1 MFPTQSEARAEG
13 ETAGRHWVDRK
24 CWPANLATIFIVKIN
39 LILLHTD
46 DEIEPS
52 ASPDNV
58 LHMIISCGEAKADDE
73 DDDVVEIIAEVHEH
87 GEEPKIAIWKCRPQD
102 NLHYSYQDTRN

>member
-1 MFPTQSEARAEG
+1 MLTSKPGNDF
-13 ETAGRHWVDRK
+13 H
-24 CWPANLATIFIVKIN
+24 NLNK

-46 DEIEPS
+46 AEIEPS
-52 ASPDNV
+52 ASPDNI

-87 GEEPKIAIWKCRPQD
+87 WEEPEVTIRKWWSEES
-102 NLHYSYQDTRN
+102 LYQSN